1 MQIDYLSLLL
11 IILSSI
17 APGFEARY
25 AAPLALS
32 LGLRIEQ
39 ALILTIPTS
48 LIPVFLILAI
58 GNKLLAILRKMSD
71 MNYVNFV
78 ASPLYRVV
86 LRAREKVSSKFE
98 LAGYVGLTLFVAI
111 PLPFTG
117 VWTASL
123 GASLLG
129 LNRVRSLLAI
139 AIGNFIAV
147 ALTTGL
153 FSILLSIMG

>member
-1 MQIDYLSLLL
+1 M
-11 IILSSI
+11 

-25 AAPLALS
+25 AAPLALG
-32 LGLRIEQ
+32 LGLRIDQ

-48 LIPVFLILAI
+48 LIPALFILTI
-58 GNKLLAILRKMSD
+58 GDKLLAILRKMSTIS
-71 MNYVNFV
+71 YIKFI
-78 ASPLYRVV
+78 ASPLYRAV

-98 LAGYVGLTLFVAI
+98 LAGYIGLALFVAI
-111 PLPFTG
+111 PLPLTG

-129 LNRVRSLLAI
+129 LNKIRSFLAI
-139 AIGNFIAV
+139 TVGNFIAV

-153 FSILLSIMG
+153 FSILLSIID